1 MAIRI
6 TLIFQGAESVREF
19 SGDSV
24 MIGRLGADAAG
35 LDLSNDPCISRQ
47 HAFLQ
52 VKNGACW
59 LTDLGSKFGTQ
70 VNGREIRAQG
80 EWRLWPEDT
89 VLMGETTLHVAYVP
103 EPKPAGPTPK
113 AEPVARAHPL
123 ASPPIPVAPAA
134 PARAI
139 SPARAPVPVVG
150 SPPTLAPPPEPAP
163 DPVSAF
169 PVAPAP
175 ALVLAPAPAPAPL
188 PNLRIVK
195 AIDTKRTLASGQD
208 REGSAAERRLAML
221 LDLPMQFSAQTGT
234 NELLEIIMNRVIA
247 VIPSARRG
255 ALLLRDPQQDVLL
268 LKAYVSG
275 GEPAVSETLARRAL
289 SEKHG
294 FIWRAGQAG
303 DNSRSMREFQMVTG
317 MCAPIQWQ
325 DRAFGVICVDSPI
338 LTDTFGEDDLEF
350 LIAVGQYAGM
360 ALAEQQY
367 LADLRRNGKLV
378 DRLLANFSPK
388 VRTVLVEQAHLGKLR
403 PGGAKSEVT
412 VLFCD
417 ICGFTKHAAQADAH
431 DVVDMLNQ
439 YFQPLVEVIFR
450 HDGTVDKFVGDAV
463 LAVFGSPEP
472 DPQQH
477 QKAVRAAVAMQEAV
491 RTTSQLRAARSEV
504 SCKMRIGLHCGEVFH
519 GFVGGTDR
527 LEFTVIGDAV
537 NRACRFCEAAGEG
550 EILISQDVFQRV
562 FNFVKADKTS
572 IATREGELTAFR
584 VTGLRA

>member
-1 MAIRI
+1 
-6 TLIFQGAESVREF
+6 
-19 SGDSV
+19 
-24 MIGRLGADAAG
+24 
-35 LDLSNDPCISRQ
+35 
-47 HAFLQ
+47 
-52 VKNGACW
+52 
-59 LTDLGSKFGTQ
+59 
-70 VNGREIRAQG
+70 
-80 EWRLWPEDT
+80 
-89 VLMGETTLHVAYVP
+89 
-103 EPKPAGPTPK
+103 
-113 AEPVARAHPL
+113 
-123 ASPPIPVAPAA
+123 
-134 PARAI
+134 
-139 SPARAPVPVVG
+139 
-150 SPPTLAPPPEPAP
+150 
-163 DPVSAF
+163 
-169 PVAPAP
+169 
-175 ALVLAPAPAPAPL
+175 
-188 PNLRIVK
+188 
-195 AIDTKRTLASGQD
+195 
-208 REGSAAERRLAML
+208 ML